1 MPEESG
7 TGLLNE
13 MWGLCR
19 SLNWT
24 CSKKHQFHHLA
35 IYSRTFS
42 VNAHLEIWSLLL
54 LFFFPDTF
62 LLLQCN
68 NGKIVSKQLS
78 FWAYKLVG
86 GKSPEDLVHWR
97 NISHYSPRQ
106 FWLSLLVL
114 CVPPV
119 NTEYIIRWNETL
131 SVFSSSWKAE
141 RRTSMPWHSTEHGS
155 INRCKGQQPI
165 PVCSFNYH

>member
-1 MPEESG
+1 MLTLRFEVFYYCFFFQ
-7 TGLLNE
+7 TLFYFFNAI
-13 MWGLCR
+13 MAKLCR
-19 SLNWT
+19 NNW
-24 CSKKHQFHHLA
+24 A
-35 IYSRTFS
+35 
-42 VNAHLEIWSLLL
+42 
-54 LFFFPDTF
+54 
-62 LLLQCN
+62 
-68 NGKIVSKQLS
+68 

-86 GKSPEDLVHWR
+86 EKSPEDLVHWR